1 MAETFTPIA
10 ERVRR
15 RCHVCL
21 FVLSKFN
28 TRKRNCNHRFCLN
41 CLQNFWEQN
50 KRRKRERERETL
62 ASPKYGIWC
71 LGCSDRKYAD
81 GANKTDTVKKSPER
95 ITVQLDF
102 DHLEDMTHIH
112 TDTETLGM
120 LQY

>member
-1 MAETFTPIA
+1 M
-10 ERVRR
+10 
-15 RCHVCL
+15 
-21 FVLSKFN
+21 SG
-28 TRKRNCNHRFCLN
+28 
-41 CLQNFWEQN
+41 N
-50 KRRKRERERETL
+50 KTKEGRERERETF

-71 LGCSDRKYAD
+71 LGCSDRKYTD

-112 TDTETLGM
+112 TDIETLGM